1 MAFSLGFGKSKTSA
15 SESSTSTTTKMDAA
29 SKKILDELTAS
40 LQKQVPTSGAEFS
53 RDNAIADATGV
64 VENIFTKYKQQALP
78 QIANLMTDA
87 GVYNAT
93 AGQNLANEAFG
104 AATANASQVV
114 LENVLKYAGLKQQD
128 QQLTLSGL
136 LQALSLQ
143 QNAVST
149 TTSKSQGTSSS
160 TKFGGSLSGSLF
172 QAAGQVGP

>member
-1 MAFSLGFGKSKTSA
+1 MAFSLSFGKSSSRA

-40 LQKQVPTSGAEFS
+40 LQKQVPTAGAEFS
-53 RDNAIADATGV
+53 RDNALADATGV
-64 VENIFTKYKQQALP
+64 VANIFNKYKQQALP

-104 AATANASQVV
+104 AATANASQAV
-114 LENVLKYAGLKQQD
+114 LDNVLKYAGLKQQD

-136 LQALSLQ
+136 LQALSLE

-149 TTSKSQGTSSS
+149 TTGRSSGTSSG
-160 TKFGGSLSGSLF
+160 TQFGGGLSGTIFSS
-172 QAAGQVGP
+172 AAAVK